1 MISSLIGEQLVGDA
15 QRLIEGAK
23 KIVILTHMA
32 PDGDAM
38 GSSLGLRWWLE
49 EMGKAVTVVVP
60 SAFPDFLGWMPGA
73 EDILVYDISGESAV
87 CGQIR
92 EAIEAAD
99 LAICADFNEPKRI
112 GAVGT
117 MLLEVKNERDPKNQ
131 QIFRGS
137 PGERKK
143 EEGDLPILMIDH
155 HPNPSDVADVVL
167 SYPESPSASEIVYR
181 LIYEMKGQLSLNA
194 ATCLYTGMMTDTGN
208 FAFNSNHPEMYEIVG
223 EMVRLGVD
231 KDAIYNRVF
240 NAYSESRMR
249 LMGFCLYQKMRIF
262 PKEHV
267 AFIYL
272 SKRELA
278 RFHFQSGDAEGLVN
292 LPLQIRDIH
301 YSCFMREDKVYPS
314 EEEKAGGSKIKVK
327 ISMRSQGDRPVN
339 TFCQEVFGGGGHKN
353 ASGGEYYGPLP
364 EAVKLFLENYQRY
377 CK

>member
-1 MISSLIGEQLVGDA
+1 MISNLISEKLLEGAL
-15 QRLIEGAK
+15 RLIEGAE

-38 GSSLGLRWWLE
+38 GSSLGLKWWLE
-49 EMGKAVTVVVP
+49 GQGKKVTVAVP

-73 EDILVYDISGESAV
+73 EDILVYDTSGEAAV
-87 CGQIR
+87 CGQIKK
-92 EAIEAAD
+92 AIEEAD
-99 LAICADFNEPKRI
+99 LAICADFNDPKRI

-117 MLLEVKNERDPKNQ
+117 MLLDAKAT
-131 QIFRGS
+131 RGVS
-137 PGERKK
+137 RASGTLDGGKSEA
-143 EEGDLPILMIDH
+143 GLPILMIDH
-155 HPNPSDVADVVL
+155 HLNPSDVADVVL
-167 SYPESPSASEIVYR
+167 SYPQSPSASEIVYR
-181 LIYEMKGQLSLNA
+181 LIYQAKGTLSLEA

-249 LMGFCLYQKMRIF
+249 LMGFCLYQKMRVF

-267 AFIYL
+267 AFIYM
-272 SKRELA
+272 SRRELA

-292 LPLQIRDIH
+292 LPLQIKDVY
-301 YSCFMREDKVYPS
+301 YSCFMREDKVYAS
-314 EEEKAGGSKIKVK
+314 EEEKANGSKVKVK

-364 EAVKLFLENYQRY
+364 EAVKLFLENYQKY